1 MPVMKEWAYENL
13 GIAKEDLEKYVAEA
27 RVKADD
33 RAGRDYAVNHNR
45 LVRFQCMLE
54 TLGKP
59 VFPYAYEM
67 YNLYWDTLIDQII
80 PSPGIEELMKELKQR
95 GIYIGIGSNM
105 TSDVQYRKI
114 LKLGLGKY
122 IDGIVTSEEAGA
134 EKPHRKIFDLCVEK
148 AGVAMEES
156 VFIGDSIAHDVNGA
170 QNVGM
175 PVILYRPKEDTKEV
189 SWLQTEKGRCPVIT
203 HFSTV
208 FLRLKKMFEKK
219 LKIAIKKLD
228 KDIKRRHR
236 KNMKLVEKVPKDLYK
251 IFGSK
256 YMEFYMQFL
265 VALYEESSQSYSL
278 LGLTEREC
286 QMIMNERL
294 AKMALDWSEA
304 RVDEEGELITRA
316 NMASVSL
323 KHFEDW
329 GWLRRD
335 YDETLNSYVVSFPE
349 YSQLFVE
356 LFQKLYSENDGK
368 ERESVLTVY
377 SHLYTYSLDKEKNN
391 EILKSALHTSRA
403 LLQMLA
409 NMQEGMR
416 GYFDELSKQRSFRGI
431 QEVLVK
437 EINNSD
443 SKKYAILTTTD
454 SFYRYKEAV
463 KELIE
468 ENLEKTEARKY
479 SFETELL
486 SEEEN
491 TRKSYRLRRMIEICE
506 EATDMLYKISR
517 EFDAIE
523 RRYNKLIEQK
533 TVFASRAA
541 ARIRYIMM
549 EGVMEEDQTVAL
561 INLINESGKSEEIL
575 DKLSSKLR
583 FSEPYKIMT
592 EKSLYQRR
600 ENQKEKFTPQAV
612 TPEKSQEENMTEF
625 VLEPLY
631 TQKEIRDFRKKNEQN
646 GKFTVTKDTVK
657 SIEDLEKLFMVW
669 QHATESADSKAQIEV
684 AQEMENEAGF
694 RFSKLTIEGVE
705 SDG

>member
-1 MPVMKEWAYENL
+1 
-13 GIAKEDLEKYVAEA
+13 
-27 RVKADD
+27 
-33 RAGRDYAVNHNR
+33 
-45 LVRFQCMLE
+45 
-54 TLGKP
+54 
-59 VFPYAYEM
+59 
-67 YNLYWDTLIDQII
+67 
-80 PSPGIEELMKELKQR
+80 
-95 GIYIGIGSNM
+95 
-105 TSDVQYRKI
+105 
-114 LKLGLGKY
+114 
-122 IDGIVTSEEAGA
+122 
-134 EKPHRKIFDLCVEK
+134 
-148 AGVAMEES
+148 
-156 VFIGDSIAHDVNGA
+156 
-170 QNVGM
+170 
-175 PVILYRPKEDTKEV
+175 
-189 SWLQTEKGRCPVIT
+189 
-203 HFSTV
+203 
-208 FLRLKKMFEKK
+208 
-219 LKIAIKKLD
+219 
-228 KDIKRRHR
+228 
-236 KNMKLVEKVPKDLYK
+236 MKLVEKVPKDLYK

-583 FSEPYKIMT
+583 FSEPYKM
-592 EKSLYQRR
+592 
-600 ENQKEKFTPQAV
+600 
-612 TPEKSQEENMTEF
+612 
-625 VLEPLY
+625 
-631 TQKEIRDFRKKNEQN
+631 
-646 GKFTVTKDTVK
+646 
-657 SIEDLEKLFMVW
+657 
-669 QHATESADSKAQIEV
+669 
-684 AQEMENEAGF
+684 
-694 RFSKLTIEGVE
+694 
-705 SDG
+705 

>member
-1 MPVMKEWAYENL
+1 
-13 GIAKEDLEKYVAEA
+13 
-27 RVKADD
+27 
-33 RAGRDYAVNHNR
+33 
-45 LVRFQCMLE
+45 
-54 TLGKP
+54 
-59 VFPYAYEM
+59 
-67 YNLYWDTLIDQII
+67 
-80 PSPGIEELMKELKQR
+80 
-95 GIYIGIGSNM
+95 
-105 TSDVQYRKI
+105 
-114 LKLGLGKY
+114 
-122 IDGIVTSEEAGA
+122 
-134 EKPHRKIFDLCVEK
+134 
-148 AGVAMEES
+148 
-156 VFIGDSIAHDVNGA
+156 
-170 QNVGM
+170 
-175 PVILYRPKEDTKEV
+175 
-189 SWLQTEKGRCPVIT
+189 
-203 HFSTV
+203 
-208 FLRLKKMFEKK
+208 
-219 LKIAIKKLD
+219 
-228 KDIKRRHR
+228 
-236 KNMKLVEKVPKDLYK
+236 MKLVEKVPKDLYK

-443 SKKYAILTTTD
+443 SRKYAILTTTD

-463 KELIE
+463 KELLDRNLQENDMSRLKLLRELEEVRQKKMKDE
-468 ENLEKTEARKY
+468 ENAGKVKDPKKTDEAEKIKELRLERAAA
-479 SFETELL
+479 
-486 SEEEN
+486 
-491 TRKSYRLRRMIEICE
+491 MCE
-506 EATDMLYKISR
+506 EAADTLIR
-517 EFDAIE
+517 IERQFDAIE

-533 TVFASRAA
+533 TIFASRAA
-541 ARIRYIMM
+541 ARIRYVLQ
-549 EGVMEEDQTVAL
+549 EGAEEDRTVAL
-561 INLINESGKSEEIL
+561 VDLLNKSRRKEEISE
-575 DKLSSKLR
+575 KLAERIRLSRPHRALTD
-583 FSEPYKIMT
+583 E
-592 EKSLYQRR
+592 SLYKR
-600 ENQKEKFTPQAV
+600 KEKGREAFVPATVSEGGQA
-612 TPEKSQEENMTEF
+612 EENLESF
-625 VLEPLY
+625 VLKPLY
-631 TQKEIRDFRKKNEQN
+631 TRKELQEFKERNSVGNVFRTTRQ
-646 GKFTVTKDTVK
+646 TVR
-657 SIEDLEKLFMVW
+657 SAEDLEKLFFIW
-669 QHATESADSKAQIEV
+669 QEATENAFGSGEITVGEEEETEQG
-684 AQEMENEAGF
+684 M
-694 RFSKLTIEGVE
+694 RFSTLEIRE
-705 SDG
+705 D